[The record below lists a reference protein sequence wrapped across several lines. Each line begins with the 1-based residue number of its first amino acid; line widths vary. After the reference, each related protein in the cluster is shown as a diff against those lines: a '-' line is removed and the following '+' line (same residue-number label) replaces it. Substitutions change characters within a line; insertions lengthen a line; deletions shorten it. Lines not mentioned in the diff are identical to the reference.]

1 MRSCTDLTT
10 SMLVRFFSRV
20 AAEKE
25 RAEEK
30 EVCLGGTYDVMNSMV
45 HLHGRALVRPY
56 GARITFGGSQW
67 SKFSMHPAAG
77 KGNTE
82 IWKSYL
88 GRGVAARFAGFEK
101 SKPYSGNSNGA
112 RARGPPFYWSERK
125 A

>member
-1 MRSCTDLTT
+1 M
-10 SMLVRFFSRV
+10 

-56 GARITFGGSQW
+56 GARITFGGSQC
-67 SKFSMHPAAG
+67 SKFSMHPVVG

-88 GRGVAARFAGFEK
+88 GRGVAAQFAGFEK
-101 SKPYSGNSNGA
+101 ANLTQATVMEPAPVDRHST
-112 RARGPPFYWSERK
+112 GPKGRLEPIWV